1 MIKKLSLLTQTH
13 SQLYWQDGMKHAVYG
28 SCFWCYLTVVTKCLS
43 AQWFQFW
50 RPFVQCS
57 PHTPNLT
64 SNIKENFENLSSSIK
79 QTSVKALFWHTSHQG
94 RTVVLFHSSCQA
106 GLGGV
111 ILAFVSSCL
120 NYCNPLYSGL
130 RQNSVT
136 RLHLIQNKFTETRQ
150 SDLKLS
156 WFEAFIKVVFVVT
169 LKPCMGSSYP
179 HCRFSWLVL
188 IERLAAFVGSDNS
201 NGSHNTLIT

>member
-94 RTVVLFHSSCQA
+94 RTVVLFHILYVKRALEESSWPSSHHVWTI
-106 GLGGV
+106 V
-111 ILAFVSSCL
+111 IHSTRVSDK
-120 NYCNPLYSGL
+120 
-130 RQNSVT
+130 
-136 RLHLIQNKFTETRQ
+136 IQ
-150 SDLKLS
+150 SP
-156 WFEAFIKVVFVVT
+156 AFISFKTNSQRQDKV
-169 LKPCMGSSYP
+169 
-179 HCRFSWLVL
+179 
-188 IERLAAFVGSDNS
+188 I
-201 NGSHNTLIT
+201 